1 MPVLVIIMLGT
12 QLCYNRFVGAVYPL
26 HEACFACREWP
37 SQDLADMLMGEQDT
51 LHQSVL
57 QSALFMFGCLAKA
70 LKDKTLTRQDISN
83 ALVSASLK
91 PFLEHLS
98 GQQLAWLQRHMQLT
112 ADSASV
118 EVVHQFANR
127 SLACS
132 LNVVKALQC

>member
-1 MPVLVIIMLGT
+1 MTLLMFTTLGT
-12 QLCYNRFVGAVYPL
+12 QLPYDMFVVTVHPL

-57 QSALFMFGCLAKA
+57 QSAPFMFGCLAKA
-70 LKDKTLTRQDISN
+70 LKDKSLTRQDISN

-112 ADSASV
+112 ADSASA
-118 EVVHQFANR
+118 EVIHQFANQA
-127 SLACS
+127 LA
-132 LNVVKALQC
+132 